1 MSPAQR
7 ALDAVRRVRD
17 RRASDES
24 GFSLVELLV
33 YTLFI
38 GVIFAL
44 AGGMLISALSAQGQV
59 TGYTQAADAGQL
71 IARSVEEGVRN
82 ASGAAGEEDAERIDG
97 IRAEPMLA
105 DNAGQLLRAR
115 VAIGANDGTVQWE
128 CQAWFYSAPTES
140 VYFARST
147 AGAVPDPGQ
156 FEVTADG
163 RHVADNS
170 GGNWLLLG
178 SGVRLP
184 ADAPEFFGTSG
195 GGRVVLRFEVARDN
209 VSLVLIPNTVV
220 ARKPTLG
227 GEGPTSCF

>member
-82 ASGAAGEEDAERIDG
+82 ASGAAGEEEPERIDG
-97 IRAEPMLA
+97 ILAEPMLP

-115 VAIGANDGTVQWE
+115 VAVGANDGTVQWE

-140 VYFARST
+140 VYFARSAT
-147 AGAVPDPGQ
+147 GPVPNPGQ
-156 FEVTADG
+156 FSISATGE
-163 RHVADNS
+163 HVPTNVGA
-170 GGNWLLLG
+170 NWLLLG
-178 SGVRLP
+178 SGVTLTEGT
-184 ADAPEFFGTSG
+184 PEFFGTSG